1 MCGPSLWF
9 FLIPAGEVYY
19 TRTRTNRGDVLSWLL
34 TRLFELY
41 CSDSGKKTLPFKII
55 VVINYFK
62 LVDNPHNTAGFLNVL
77 YLRKLTC

>member
-1 MCGPSLWF
+1 VGQVSGF

-34 TRLFELY
+34 FRTLLFRLREKN
-41 CSDSGKKTLPFKII
+41 SPFKIV

-62 LVDNPHNTAGFLNVL
+62 LVDNPHNTAGFLNIL

>member
-19 TRTRTNRGDVLSWLL
+19 TREQTGVTCCRGYSHV
-34 TRLFELY
+34 
-41 CSDSGKKTLPFKII
+41 CSNFTVQTQGKKTLPFKII